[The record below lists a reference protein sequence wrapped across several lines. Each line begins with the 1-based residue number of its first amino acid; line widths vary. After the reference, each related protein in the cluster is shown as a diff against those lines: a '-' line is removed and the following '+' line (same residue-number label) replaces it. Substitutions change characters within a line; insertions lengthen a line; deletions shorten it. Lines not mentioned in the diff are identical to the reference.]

1 MKEIGK
7 RGKNMRKDKS
17 KGDHNN
23 LYPNVDIYTH
33 SHRHTTYINTN
44 THAHIHIIYYSSQIV
59 LFNNMFESL

>member
-7 RGKNMRKDKS
+7 RGKNMRIDKS

-33 SHRHTTYINTN
+33 SNRHTTYINTN

>member
-7 RGKNMRKDKS
+7 RGKNMRIDKS

-33 SHRHTTYINTN
+33 NHEHTTYINT
-44 THAHIHIIYYSSQIV
+44 THIHIYTSFIIQV
-59 LFNNMFESL
+59 R